1 MSGKYLL
8 DTNAIINILKTDSG
22 DYDLSGKEFFL
33 SIISEIELLS
43 YPHLT
48 EEEDIQIRNLLKKMN
63 VINIDFVIK
72 EKTIQLKKK
81 YDIKLP
87 DAVICATALSM
98 GLLLITDDLTLFRIS
113 EIKISSLNDLK
124 FL

>member
-8 DTNAIINILKTDSG
+8 DTNAIINILKTEDNTC
-22 DYDLSGKEFFL
+22 DLSGKEFFL

-48 EEEDIQIRNLLKKMN
+48 EEESAQIRSLLKKMN
-63 VINIDFVIK
+63 VINIDLVIK

-81 YDIKLP
+81 FNIKLP
-87 DAVICATALSM
+87 DAVICAAALSM
-98 GLLLITDDLTLFRIS
+98 GLILVTDDRTLFKIS
-113 EIKISSLNDLK
+113 EINVSFLK
-124 FL
+124 D